1 MLGIIALR
9 FPEVGPN
16 RYWLGILL
24 MTVVAP
30 IAALLE
36 RSRPLCRFGPTQP
49 MMDVAVCTTLIHLTP
64 TVWFPALIAGGL
76 AANSAS
82 VHLCREAIWFYPIL
96 NGVFLAGMSFAAVV
110 HDVPDWYLPILAYLA
125 CMPSLIF
132 YLRWN
137 IRRHLEM
144 TNRTQ
149 RLQNLTLIAGGVAH
163 DFNNILAGI
172 IGYAELAKMQ
182 LPEGHAASES
192 LDVLLTGTQRAR
204 LLTGQL
210 LSFANR
216 ELRSEVELDLVQ
228 EVRDLVPLLSS
239 VVKPSVIQVTSSEP
253 TIFVRGDRSQ
263 LQQVFMNLIL
273 NAAEAMSKRDA
284 GVVVV
289 SLSRESRADDTSVCV
304 CSVSDTGCGIPAAD
318 MERVFEPFYS
328 SKARG
333 HGLGLA
339 CTKRIILEHGG
350 DICLE
355 SEPGRGTNVTFRLA
369 AVPGLKLR
377 DSGPHKIRPAAS
389 CSRRILVVDDEND
402 VRMVIQMTL
411 RQMGYDVLAVSN
423 GPEAIA
429 SCLDAS
435 QQFDAVLLDLK
446 MPQMDGWECRRE
458 LQRIR
463 PTVPVILMSGFAP
476 TPPPGEVSTRT
487 EDIFLTKPFGRKA
500 LLEALEW
507 VVQGAAETETSS
519 GHTVSQS

>member
-1 MLGIIALR
+1 MLGLIALW
-9 FPEVGPN
+9 FSEVGPN
-16 RYWLGILL
+16 RYWLGMLL

-36 RSRPLCRFGPTQP
+36 RYRPLFRFGPTQP
-49 MMDVAVCTTLIHLTP
+49 TLDVAVCITLIHLTP
-64 TVWFPALIAGGL
+64 QVWFPALIAGGL

-82 VHLCREAIWFYPIL
+82 VHLCREAVWFYPIL
-96 NGVFLAGMSFAAVV
+96 NGVFLAGMSFAAVA
-110 HDVPDWYLPILAYLA
+110 HDVPNWYLPILAYLA

-172 IGYAELAKMQ
+172 IGYAEIAKSQ
-182 LPEGHAASES
+182 LPDGHAAVES
-192 LDVLLTGTQRAR
+192 LDVLLTGTQRAK

-216 ELRSEVELDLVQ
+216 ELRSEVDLDLVV
-228 EVRDLVPLLSS
+228 EVNELVPLLSS
-239 VVKPSVIQVTSSEP
+239 VVKPSTIRVTSSEP
-253 TIFVRGDRSQ
+253 KMIVRGDRSQ

-273 NAAEAMSKRDA
+273 NAAEAMSKREA
-284 GVVVV
+284 GVVAV
-289 SLSRESRADDTSVCV
+289 SLSRDSTKDDSPVCV
-304 CSVSDTGCGIPAAD
+304 CTVTDSGCGIPAAD
-318 MERVFEPFYS
+318 MQRVFEPFYS

-339 CTKRIILEHGG
+339 CTKRIIMEHGG
-350 DICLE
+350 EIQLD
-355 SEPGRGTNVTFRLA
+355 SEPGRGTTVTFRLP
-369 AVPGLKLR
+369 AVPKSRLR
-377 DSGPHKIRPAAS
+377 DSGPQKIAAGKS
-389 CSRRILVVDDEND
+389 STRRLLVVDDEDD

-423 GPEAIA
+423 GSEAVA
-429 SCLDAS
+429 SFLDTS
-435 QQFDAVLLDLK
+435 QQFGAVLLDLK
-446 MPQMDGWECRRE
+446 MPGMDGWECRRE

-463 PTVPVILMSGFAP
+463 PGVPVILMSGFAP
-476 TPPPGEVSTRT
+476 TPPPGDLAARIDDV
-487 EDIFLTKPFGRKA
+487 FLTKPFGRKG
-500 LLEALEW
+500 LTEALEL
-507 VVQGAAETETSS
+507 VLTTPGIA
-519 GHTVSQS
+519 